1 MQDGTTKSLLSLL
14 LERKDMHNLEKE
26 DVIAILTDLIIG
38 GVDTVNIYFLIYFES
53 KFLMQ

>member
-1 MQDGTTKSLLSLL
+1 VQDGTTKSLLSLL